1 MSWPADESRAA
12 FYLGLVG
19 VVLATLLLAL
29 FLLALT
35 LPTLDRCIGRAT
47 LGPRASARESR
58 RKLWAPRPHLGMV
71 NPLSVAPVD
80 GSS

>member
-19 VVLATLLLAL
+19 VILATLLLAL

-35 LPTLDRCIGRAT
+35 LLTFDRCMGRAT
-47 LGPRASARESR
+47 LGPRTVVRKSH
-58 RKLWAPRPHLGMV
+58 RKLAAPRPHLGMV
-71 NPLSVAPVD
+71 NPQSVACVD
-80 GSS
+80 RSA